1 MVTTADSTSE
11 RQELAHGAQNLLF
24 GAKDLTFG
32 VPDIGIVPDNLNRM
46 PTPLIYEFAFGS
58 ELVRQGDRVYA
69 LDFGLPTPQ
78 TPEQIIVR
86 AAYDIQIPAYA
97 VYQPGGKPVLP
108 SIVFQS
114 TGVAETETLS
124 RGNLELQDFQIVV
137 RAKLYN
143 DVVSITD
150 RYFYSLRDV
159 AGSRY
164 NGISGQ
170 WNDDFLPALG
180 YRERTFSVTLRR

>member
-1 MVTTADSTSE
+1 MVTTADRTSE
-11 RQELAHGAQNLLF
+11 KQELSHGAQRLLF
-24 GAKDLTFG
+24 GAQDLTFG
-32 VPDIGIVPDNLNRM
+32 VPDSAIVPDNLNRM
-46 PTPLIYEFAFGS
+46 PTPLSYELAFGDK
-58 ELVRQGDRVYA
+58 LVRQGNQIYS
-69 LDFGLPTPQ
+69 LEYGLPPPQ

-97 VYQPGGKPVLP
+97 VYQPGGRPVLP

-114 TGVAETETLS
+114 TGVAENETLS
-124 RGNLELQDFQIVV
+124 RGKLELQDFQIIV
-137 RAKLYN
+137 RAKMYK
-143 DVVSITD
+143 DIVSLTD
-150 RYFYSLRDV
+150 RYFYSLRNV

-180 YRERTFSVTLRR
+180 YRERTFSVTIRR

>member
-1 MVTTADSTSE
+1 MVTTADRTRA
-11 RQELAHGAQNLLF
+11 RQELSYGAQNLLF
-24 GAKDLTFG
+24 GAQDLTFG
-32 VPDIGIVPDNLNRM
+32 VPDSAIVPDLNRM
-46 PTPLIYEFAFGS
+46 PTPLTYEFAVGD

-69 LDFGLPTPQ
+69 LEYGLPPPR
-78 TPEQIIVR
+78 TPEEIIVR
-86 AAYDIQIPAYA
+86 AAYEIQIPAYS
-97 VYQPGGKPVLP
+97 VYQPGGRPVLP

-124 RGNLELQDFQIVV
+124 RGNLELQDFQIIV
-137 RAKLYN
+137 RAKMYK
-143 DVVSITD
+143 DVVSLTD
-150 RYFYSLRDV
+150 RYFRSLRNI

-170 WNDDFLPALG
+170 WSDDFLHALG

>member
-11 RQELAHGAQNLLF
+11 RQELSYGAQNLLF
-24 GAKDLTFG
+24 GAQDLTFG
-32 VPDIGIVPDNLNRM
+32 VPVSDNLNRISS
-46 PTPLIYEFAFGS
+46 LLYELAVGD
-58 ELVRQGDRVYA
+58 ELLRQGDRVYA

-97 VYQPGGKPVLP
+97 VYQPGGRPVLP

-114 TGVAETETLS
+114 TGIAENETLS
-124 RGNLELQDFQIVV
+124 RGKLELQDFQIIV
-137 RAKLYN
+137 RAKMYK
-143 DVVSITD
+143 DIVSLTD
-150 RYFYSLRDV
+150 SYFYSLRNV

-180 YRERTFSVTLRR
+180 YRERTFSVTIRR